1 VEAASTKLG
10 LLITEHAAL
19 RASMKH
25 PQDYE
30 SVTNIVTS
38 LWALDLNYIEWTH
51 NLPPEFDSTEVPV
64 GDDSHYKEAYGSHYL
79 LYSSIWIAGI
89 WNNYRCARILA
100 NELLRNLASYLLQL
114 TNTPTPGDNEQTSYT
129 HILNTAIKT
138 IHTLSDDIFA
148 SAPFFLST
156 ATQDTPRALAGN
168 LILWPLYLA
177 SQTSTA
183 SDGMRQWAANRLE
196 YIAET
201 MGVQQAVPM
210 VHSLRLTLDIEG
222 LAESVAEISMKEAL

>member
-1 VEAASTKLG
+1 MEAASTKLG

-19 RASMKH
+19 RASLKH

-30 SVTNIVTS
+30 SVAGIVTS
-38 LWALDLNYIEWTH
+38 LWALDLNYHEWTH
-51 NLPPEFDSTEVPV
+51 NLPPEFDSTEVLA
-64 GDDSHYKEAYGSHYL
+64 GDNSHFKEVYGNHYL
-79 LYSSIWIAGI
+79 HYSSIWIAGI

-114 TNTPTPGDNEQTSYT
+114 ANTPTSGDHEQTSYT
-129 HILNTAIKT
+129 NILNTATKT
-138 IHTLSDDIFA
+138 IHTLADDIFA

-156 ATQDTPRALAGN
+156 VTQDTPRALAGN

-177 SQTSTA
+177 SQTSIA
-183 SDGMRQWAANRLE
+183 SDEMRRWAANRLE

-201 MGVQQAVPM
+201 IGVQQAVPM

-222 LAESVAEISMKEAL
+222 LAESVAEMSMKEAL